1 MTKTGCLARFVLNA
15 RRAWRPETK
24 RGASEVTRSEEQIL
38 RDLEELRQKLKIKAG
53 LRYDPEKIQ
62 EASET
67 SELFDQV
74 FLEYLN
80 LQVDKK
86 RS

>member
-1 MTKTGCLARFVLNA
+1 MSSAVCAECSPGCDVR
-15 RRAWRPETK
+15 TIK
-24 RGASEVTRSEEQIL
+24 RGALEVTRSEEQIL

-53 LRYDPEKIQ
+53 VRYDPEKIQ

-74 FLEYLN
+74 LLEYLS
-80 LQVDKK
+80 LQADKK
-86 RS
+86 RR